1 MGRIG
6 LQFFQ
11 MASLGQ
17 ELKRERELR
26 GISLREI
33 ADSTRINLRLLQ
45 ALEEDKLDVI
55 PGPFFV
61 RAILRSYARSIG
73 IDEHQVLNKYQEMYT
88 FEEQLQYGESPERP
102 RPRPRPL
109 SQLFIRKRV
118 RIAALAA
125 AIIGLGLALIYILLL
140 APEKKRPVP
149 AKSAQPV
156 AQFEAPKQ
164 TPPPEPQ
171 PVAEE
176 IKGLRLEMLFIEET
190 WLHIYADGQS
200 VWDGIKNKGESLEVR
215 AEREVRLNIGNA
227 SGPDLTLNGQKAKPF
242 GPSGAVRLDILITP
256 ENHLDF
262 LVAKQGKT
270 G

>member
-1 MGRIG
+1 
-6 LQFFQ
+6 

-45 ALEEDKLDVI
+45 ALEEDKLDAI

-102 RPRPRPL
+102 RPL
-109 SQLFIRKRV
+109 SRLFRRKSV
-118 RIAALAA
+118 WIAALAV
-125 AIIGLGLALIYILLL
+125 AIIGLGLVLIYILLL
-140 APEKKRPVP
+140 APEKKQPIP

-156 AQFEAPKQ
+156 AQVETPKP

-171 PVAEE
+171 PVVEKT
-176 IKGLRLEMLFIEET
+176 KGLRLEMTFVEET

-227 SGPDLTLNGQKAKPF
+227 SGPGLTINGQKAKPF

-256 ENHLDF
+256 ENYLDF
-262 LVAKQGKT
+262 LIARQEKT

>member
-1 MGRIG
+1 
-6 LQFFQ
+6 

-33 ADSTRINLRLLQ
+33 ADSTRINLRFLQ
-45 ALEEDKLDVI
+45 ALEEDRLDVI
-55 PGPFFV
+55 PGAFFV
-61 RAILRSYARSIG
+61 RAILRSYAKSIG
-73 IDEHQVLNKYQEMYT
+73 IDEHQVLNKYQEVYT

-102 RPRPRPL
+102 KTRPKPL
-109 SQLFIRKRV
+109 SPLFSRKSI

-125 AIIGLGLALIYILLL
+125 GIIGLGLVLIYALLL
-140 APEKKRPVP
+140 APEKKPSVPVKSTQP
-149 AKSAQPV
+149 AAQVVVP
-156 AQFEAPKQ
+156 EL
-164 TPPPEPQ
+164 TPPEPK

-176 IKGLRLEMLFIEET
+176 IKGLRLEMTFIEKT

-200 VWDGIKNKGESLEVR
+200 IWDGTKYKGESLEVR

-227 SGPDLTLNGQKAKPF
+227 GGPDLTINGQKAKSF

-256 ENHLDF
+256 ENYLDF
-262 LVAKQGKT
+262 LIARQEKT

>member
-1 MGRIG
+1 
-6 LQFFQ
+6 

-55 PGPFFV
+55 PGPFFI

-102 RPRPRPL
+102 RPL
-109 SQLFIRKRV
+109 SQHSKRKSV
-118 RIAALAA
+118 WVAALAI
-125 AIIGLGLALIYILLL
+125 AIIGLGLVLIYILLL
-140 APEKKRPVP
+140 APEKKQPIP
-149 AKSAQPV
+149 AKSAQPL
-156 AQFEAPKQ
+156 AQVEAPKP

-176 IKGLRLEMLFIEET
+176 TKGLRLEMTFVEET
-190 WLHIYADGQS
+190 WLHVYADGQS

-227 SGPDLTLNGQKAKPF
+227 SGPDLTINGQKAKPF

-256 ENHLDF
+256 ENYLDF
-262 LVAKQGKT
+262 LDARQEKT

>member
-1 MGRIG
+1 
-6 LQFFQ
+6 

-33 ADSTRINLRLLQ
+33 AESTRINLRFLQ
-45 ALEEDKLDVI
+45 ALEEDKLNVI

-61 RAILRSYARSIG
+61 RAILRSYAKSIG

-88 FEEQLQYGESPERP
+88 FKEQLQYGESPERP

-118 RIAALAA
+118 RIAALAG

-156 AQFEAPKQ
+156 AQVEAPKQ
-164 TPPPEPQ
+164 IPPPEPQ

-176 IKGLRLEMLFIEET
+176 IQGLRLEMLFIEET

-200 VWDGIKNKGESLEVR
+200 VWDGNKYKGESLEVR

-227 SGPDLTLNGQKAKPF
+227 GGPDLTINGQKAKPF

-256 ENHLDF
+256 ENYLDF
-262 LVAKQGKT
+262 LVAKQEKT

>member
-1 MGRIG
+1 
-6 LQFFQ
+6 

-33 ADSTRINLRLLQ
+33 ADTTRINLRLLQ

-73 IDEHQVLNKYQEMYT
+73 IDEHQVLNKYQEIYT
-88 FEEQLQYGESPERP
+88 FEEQLQYGESPER
-102 RPRPRPL
+102 RRPRPL
-109 SQLFIRKRV
+109 SQFFRRKSV
-118 RIAALAA
+118 WVAALAV
-125 AIIGLGLALIYILLL
+125 AIIGLGLVLIYILLL
-140 APEKKRPVP
+140 APEKKQPIP
-149 AKSAQPV
+149 TKPAQPV
-156 AQFEAPKQ
+156 AQVEAPKP

-176 IKGLRLEMLFIEET
+176 IKGLRLEMTFVEET

-227 SGPDLTLNGQKAKPF
+227 SGPDLTINGQKAKPL

-256 ENHLDF
+256 ENYLDF
-262 LVAKQGKT
+262 LIARLEKT

>member
-1 MGRIG
+1 
-6 LQFFQ
+6 

-33 ADSTRINLRLLQ
+33 ADSTRISLRFLQ
-45 ALEEDKLDVI
+45 ALEEDRLDVI
-55 PGPFFV
+55 PGAFFI

-73 IDEHQVLNKYQEMYT
+73 IDEHQVLNKYQEIYT

-102 RPRPRPL
+102 MPRRRHRPPL
-109 SQLFIRKRV
+109 FSRKSV
-118 RIAALAA
+118 RIAGLTVAV
-125 AIIGLGLALIYILLL
+125 IGLGLVLLYFLLL
-140 APEKKRPVP
+140 SPEKKQPVP
-149 AKSAQPV
+149 AKTTQPV
-156 AQFEAPKQ
+156 AQVEVPKPI
-164 TPPPEPQ
+164 PPPEPE
-171 PVAEE
+171 PVVEE
-176 IKGLRLEMLFIEET
+176 IKGLRLEMTFIDET
-190 WLHIYADGQS
+190 WIHVYADGQS

-227 SGPDLTLNGQKAKPF
+227 GGSDLTINGQKAKPF

-256 ENHLDF
+256 ENYHDF
-262 LVAKQGKT
+262 LDAGQEKT

>member
-1 MGRIG
+1 
-6 LQFFQ
+6 

-102 RPRPRPL
+102 RPRSR
-109 SQLFIRKRV
+109 LFRRKSV
-118 RIAALAA
+118 WITALAV
-125 AIIGLGLALIYILLL
+125 AIIGLGLVLLYIFFL
-140 APEKKRPVP
+140 APEKKPPVS
-149 AKSAQPV
+149 AKPAQPV
-156 AQFEAPKQ
+156 AQIEVPKRN
-164 TPPPEPQ
+164 PPLEPEP
-171 PVAEE
+171 VVED
-176 IKGLRLEMLFIEET
+176 IKTLQLEMTFIEET
-190 WLHIYADGQS
+190 WLHVYADGQS

-227 SGPDLTLNGQKAKPF
+227 SGPDLTINGQKAKPL

-256 ENHLDF
+256 ENYLDF
-262 LVAKQGKT
+262 LVARQEKIG
-270 G
+270 

>member
-1 MGRIG
+1 
-6 LQFFQ
+6 

-33 ADSTRINLRLLQ
+33 ADSTRINPRLLQ

-61 RAILRSYARSIG
+61 RAILRSYAKSIG

-102 RPRPRPL
+102 KTRSRPL
-109 SQLFIRKRV
+109 SRFSGRKSIRL
-118 RIAALAA
+118 AALATV
-125 AIIGLGLALIYILLL
+125 IIGLGLVLIYFLLL
-140 APEKKRPVP
+140 APEKKPSVP
-149 AKSAQPV
+149 AKSAPRS
-156 AQFEAPKQ
+156 AQLEVREP
-164 TPPPEPQ
+164 TPLPEPRT
-171 PVAEE
+171 VVEE
-176 IKGLRLEMLFIEET
+176 IKTLQLEMTFIEET
-190 WLHIYADGQS
+190 WLQVYADGQS
-200 VWDGIKNKGESLEVR
+200 VWDGVKNKGESLEVK

-227 SGPDLTLNGQKAKPF
+227 GGPDLTINGQKAKPL
-242 GPSGAVRLDILITP
+242 GPSGAVRPDILITL
-256 ENHLDF
+256 ENYLDF
-262 LVAKQGKT
+262 LVTRQEKT